1 MYDISV
7 FAERLIAER
16 KKKKLTQSELAEKA
30 KISAQTVS
38 YYEKGTKRPTLENA
52 IAIANALDIS
62 IEYLCGQDASKPE
75 GLILTVAE
83 LANAII
89 ELQNFCGKITTETYT
104 ETVSELVNGAD
115 YYDVHEETYEEKRT
129 KVCLSFSDNHQLAM
143 VKFFENRKKMLG
155 LLHDC
160 TLDETIY
167 NSWLTGEM
175 QKLKKIPAEDNTLPF

>member
-1 MYDISV
+1 MTQENLAALVDLSSTHISV
-7 FAERLIAER
+7 IERGM
-16 KKKKLTQSELAEKA
+16 K
-30 KISAQTVS
+30 TVRLD
-38 YYEKGTKRPTLENA
+38 TFV
-52 IAIANALDIS
+52 AIANALDIS

-75 GLILTVAE
+75 GLILTVAD

-175 QKLKKIPAEDNTLPF
+175 QKLKNILAEDNTLPL